1 MKNHIKLNKTKITE
15 LNYDTLQNSANQCIH
30 QLFEKQVEKTP
41 EAIAVVIDD
50 QKITYNELNQKANQL
65 AHHLISLGAKPDMLI
80 GICMERSIDLII
92 GLLGILKAGGAYL
105 PIDLSY
111 PQDRLAFMIEDA
123 NTSLLITQKSLSEN
137 IPNSKAT
144 NIYLDEFDFDDNDSS
159 NPDVKINSD
168 NLAYVIYT
176 SGSTGKPNGVM
187 VTHKNV
193 VRLFQSTEQW
203 FKFNEKDIWSFF
215 HSYAFD
221 FSVWEIWGAIIYG
234 GKVVVVP
241 YLLSRS
247 PEAFYDLLV
256 REKVTVL
263 NQTPSAFYQLIQAES
278 IKDSAENLALRYVIF
293 GGEALNLAALK
304 PWFEKHGDQKPQLIN
319 MYGITETTV
328 HVTYR
333 PLTSKDIN
341 SGSVIG
347 IPIPDLKVYILNE
360 QLKEVPVGETGEMY
374 VGGAGLA
381 KGYLNRPE
389 LNKVRFISN
398 PFSDS
403 VGDRLYKTGDLA
415 RRLEGNDI
423 EYLGRIDHQV
433 KIRGFRIELG
443 EIENSIRNYNG
454 IKDCVVT
461 VHKYSED
468 VVRIIAY
475 LVSDEEISN
484 DQLKKHLT
492 QFLPEYMIPNLYVNI
507 NKIPL
512 TPNGKTDLKA
522 LPVPDQIAKKATGL
536 NTSDESDEL
545 EKRLIRIWKELLGIE
560 DIGLTDNFFDL
571 GGNSLLM
578 GRLQIRVNQTFHE
591 SISIV
596 DLFQYPTISS
606 LAKFIGR
613 KIKSAQSLDRKEF
626 KKRNLLGTDIAII
639 GMAGRYPKANNIQE
653 FWQNLVDSVES
664 ISFFT
669 EEELEY
675 LPKGNLNSE
684 LKFVKARGI
693 LDNVDKFDAEFFS
706 YNPREAAIMD
716 PQHRIFLECAW
727 NALEDAGYCSDK
739 YKGSIGVF
747 AGSSLNTYLMYN
759 VLKDRESSEEMANGY
774 QIADYMTL
782 TGNDNAFLTTKVAY
796 KLGLTGPAVN
806 VQTACSTSLV
816 AIGQAYQSLISG
828 QCDMA
833 LAGGVSITF
842 PQKRG
847 YFFVD
852 GSIGSEDGHC
862 KAFDADATGT
872 VFGHGAGIIVMKRL
886 DEAIKDGDS
895 IYAVI
900 KSVAVNND
908 GSDKAGYMTP
918 SVEGQSEVILKAQQL
933 AGVEA
938 ETIKYVE
945 THGTG
950 TPVGDPIEV
959 ASLEKAFRTTT
970 DAKQFCGIGSV
981 KSNLGHT
988 DAAAGVT
995 GVLKTALSLYNRV
1008 IPPTIHYKNP
1018 NPRIDFA
1025 NSPFYVVDKLTSLDG
1040 MQRPLRAAV
1049 SAFGVGGTNAHAI
1062 LEEFPYISFSCEE
1075 DRDKYLLIVSAK
1087 TETALL
1093 NNMNALKDYLKNN
1106 PAEAIN
1112 DIAYTL
1118 QEGRKEFEWRQFI
1131 IADNCTDAFEE
1142 ISGVINSGMNKGKF
1156 ISNEKP
1162 HLVFMFPGQGA
1173 QYVNMGKGLYNK
1185 ENLFR
1190 EIVDNCAEILKPYL
1204 GLDIREL
1211 LFPQNDDQDS
1221 AKKLEQTVYTQPA
1234 LFIIE
1239 YALAQLLISRGIKP
1253 ASMIGHSV
1261 GEYVAACI
1269 AGVFSLED
1277 ALFIL
1282 SMRAKLMQQQ
1292 VPGSMLSVRSGENEI
1307 KEYLNEDISLAAINS
1322 PNLLVLSGE
1331 TEKIKA
1337 LSEKLSAKS
1346 IENKMLFTSHA
1357 YHSRLMEPALK
1368 PFISEFTKIKLNK
1381 PNAPFISSLSGT
1393 WITDEQATDP
1403 NYWAAQLRNAVRFSN
1418 GILELHKKKNLVMIE
1433 LGPGRALSTM
1443 ASQHRSENVKQTV
1456 ITTLVQP
1463 NEKNDDVS
1471 NFLTAVGKLWLA
1483 GLKIDWSSFYRN
1495 KKRRRLHLPG
1505 YQFDRK
1511 SYWIEA
1517 PKSVNNNIQISNSNQ
1532 GVNRVKKLIKK
1543 PKVKKVVQETTMTR
1557 KDYIINILKDVLE
1570 DLSGIKKSELDESK
1584 TFLELGFDS
1593 LFMTQVSLAFQKKF
1607 DVKITL
1613 RQLLETTPT
1622 IFTIAEFIDSKLPA
1636 GKFEPPK
1643 QEVVIEEESE
1653 EIMEEYEESVPTDLS
1668 QSNIQYQ
1675 SGNSA
1680 VERLVYEQLEIM
1692 KKQLEVLSGK
1702 GTKSTIE
1709 PQLHLKKKTED
1720 TATPVEHS
1728 TVTDSAIPLKQEKK
1742 VFERF
1747 GPYKPI
1753 ETKKGGALTE
1763 KQQKYL
1769 NKLIDEYTKKT
1780 KSSKKLT
1787 QEHRAHY
1794 SDPRTV
1800 SGFLPIWKEMTYQVV
1815 TNKSEGSKL
1824 WDLDGNE
1831 YIDVI
1836 MGFGQYLFGH
1846 NPKFVR
1852 DAVEQQLKL
1861 GFEIGPQS
1869 PIAGEV
1875 ARLICEFTNFDR
1887 AAFCVTG
1894 SEAVLGAIRAARTV
1908 TGKDKIVFFA
1918 GDYHGI
1924 IDEVL
1929 IKTTVNGDQ
1938 VRSMPIAPGIPREN
1952 VQNTI
1957 ALEYGSEESLRIIEK
1972 LLPEI
1977 GGIMVEPVQARRPDL
1992 QPKEFL
1998 QKLRKITEDANIPL
2012 IFDEVITGFRSA
2024 QGGAQEWFGIKA
2036 DIGTFGKVL
2045 GGGFPIGIIAG
2056 KKLYMDAFDG
2066 GYWQYGDDSIP
2077 EAGVT
2082 FFAGTFAR
2090 HPLSL
2095 TACYA
2100 VLKYLKSKEGNL
2112 QKGLNQKAKQL
2123 SEELNSFMLQRNV
2136 PIKVMN
2142 FSSVIYYSYP
2152 KDLNYFSLLFY
2163 VLRNKGIHILEG
2175 FPMFLSEAHS
2185 DEDIKHIIDAFK
2197 ESIIE
2202 LQDNGFFPAPLNGDG
2217 KKVTENSEDKPNDV
2231 NRFPLAE
2238 AQKEMWIGAQMR
2250 PEAAGPHHAC
2260 TGLYLDGNLNIEV
2273 LKRAIESVIKKHEG
2287 LRSTIV
2293 EDGSEA
2299 IVNPTFVPN
2308 IPVLDLSTL
2317 PADQQEKRVD
2327 EIFHKEAQRFLD
2339 LKNGPLAEFQI
2350 LKLSPDR
2357 HILILTAQMIICD
2370 GWSHYVVFEDLSAF
2384 YNAFINNSEPKL
2396 EAAVPM
2402 HEYANWEKNNKGS
2415 IEEKECEEFWLSQFK
2430 TIPPSID
2437 LPSSRLRPPTRTF
2450 EGDRRTIKISEEL
2463 YSSIKRIGK
2472 EQKSSSFAILFAA
2485 FNVWLSRLSGIMD
2498 LVVGVPFA
2506 AQSPLGMDRLVGQCA
2521 NTLPLRIQLDPGEP
2535 FSSVLKKTWESVLDA
2550 QENWNFSYGRLIT
2563 KLNIPLEPSRI
2574 PLVSILFNID
2584 PPMDKVKFSGLK
2596 HKFVTGPRYYFQYDL
2611 GFNLVEDETTVN
2623 VECDYNSN
2631 LFDGKVIEKWIEGY
2645 KAILET
2651 IVQGPDSPIDKL
2663 PMISKQDEY
2672 KLLAFESNLNKS
2684 QPNEHNFIKLFKAQV
2699 KNSPNNIAVKTLKE
2713 SLTYL
2718 DLNNHSDQIGN
2729 HLLALGVK
2737 PETIV
2742 GICLNRTTEL
2752 PIAILAIIKSGGAYI
2767 LLDPE
2772 KSVEDIEK
2780 LIHQI
2785 GIEVVI
2791 SDEQSF
2797 KKLNGKCKH
2806 IININ
2811 QTLGE
2816 ENKKTNSFS
2825 EDLIKP
2831 GNLVCLIPKNNE
2843 NGITHIVEITH
2854 NSLVNCLESLQN
2866 ELAINT
2872 EDLVLYHSAYSTGY
2886 EFVELL
2892 LPLIVGAKSIIY
2904 PDINTK
2910 KIEDL
2915 QQVLNQQKVTTLL
2928 LTPSGWKKLFDLGW
2942 KPKVEFK
2949 ALCTGELLRSDIA
2962 ENLMNIS
2969 KDVWNLYGT
2978 IETSVFSMVNKVIPD
2993 SKNILGKPVD
3003 NSNVI
3008 IVDSQ
3013 FRPVP
3018 VDVPGEILISGSGL
3032 ARGYYNDI
3040 TLTSKKFL
3048 NLSIG
3053 NLRSTKYF
3061 RTGDLARYKID
3072 GGIEFLSPI
3081 KRRIHIRGF
3090 SFEAKDIEKALV
3102 ENPAV
3107 SNALVVQKQFADGE
3121 LRLVAYLVIN
3131 NNAISRTTELIKNL
3145 HRFLRS
3151 KFPDYMIP
3159 GSFVVLDQIPL
3170 KKDGRVDYEAL
3181 PAPKESDSDFADFV
3195 APRNKT
3201 EEMLA
3206 TIWSE
3211 LLKIPKV
3218 SVKDSFFDLGGQSL
3232 LAVRLFN
3239 RIDEEFGQ
3247 RFPLAMLFKAPTIE
3261 DLANKLINKEDNN
3274 SEWPSLIPIQPR
3286 GSKAPLFLVH
3296 GAGGNVLLYNA
3307 LAKHM
3312 EPDYPLYG
3320 LQSQGLDG
3328 KSKPLNTVEEMAER
3342 YLQEIKTVQPH
3353 GPYFLGGYCLGGT
3366 IAYEMAQRLIANG
3379 EQVPMVAMLDTYNF
3393 VKAQKVSFASFLFQK
3408 LKFHIKN
3415 FTQLSPEEMIRYFKE
3430 KKRIAGDGGWAHIK
3444 TEMPGTTL
3452 ADNDS
3457 FGRAESGIEASVQL
3471 LNDHAGDIYDPK
3483 PYSGKLTLFKPQK
3496 NYSFYPD
3503 PKMGWGDLV
3512 SELDIV
3518 EMPINPHAM
3527 LVEPYVEKLAH
3538 ELKRRLNGLDGS
3550 ISLTDNSVNKS
3561 FNLETVKM

>member
-1 MKNHIKLNKTKITE
+1 MMDSKNNIKHNNTKITE
-15 LNYDTLQNSANQCIH
+15 LIYDTLQNSADQVIH
-30 QLFEKQVEKTP
+30 QLFEKQANQNP
-41 EAIAVVIDD
+41 NAIAVVLDN
-50 QKITYNELNQKANQL
+50 QKITYSELNQKANQL
-65 AHHLISLGAKPDMLI
+65 AHQLISLGAKPDMLI

-111 PQDRLAFMIEDA
+111 PQERLAFMIEDA
-123 NTSLLITQKSLSEN
+123 NTSLLITQKSLLEN

-144 NIYLDEFDFDDNDSS
+144 NIYLDEFDFDSKDSS

-203 FKFNEKDIWSFF
+203 FNFNQKDVWSFF

-221 FSVWEIWGAIIYG
+221 FSVWEIWGALIYG

-247 PEAFYDLLV
+247 PGAFYDLLV
-256 REKVTVL
+256 REKVTIL
-263 NQTPSAFYQLIQAES
+263 NQTPSAFYQLIQAEG
-278 IKDSAENLALRYVIF
+278 IKDNTDKLALHYVIF

-347 IPIPDLKVYILNE
+347 IPIPDLQVYILNE
-360 QLKEVPVGETGEMY
+360 ELKEVQNGETGEMY

-381 KGYLNRPE
+381 RGYLNRPE
-389 LNKVRFISN
+389 LNQVRFISS

-403 VGDRLYKTGDLA
+403 SGKKLYKTGDLA
-415 RRLEGNDI
+415 RRLEDNDI

-443 EIENSIRNYNG
+443 EIENSIRNYEG
-454 IKDCVVT
+454 IKDCVVN

-468 VVRIIAY
+468 VIRIIAY
-475 LVSDEEISN
+475 IVSDKEILS
-484 DQLKKHLT
+484 DELKKHLT

-507 NKIPL
+507 DQIPL

-522 LPVPDQIAKKATGL
+522 LPVPDQIVKKVTGIN
-536 NTSDESDEL
+536 NTDESDGL
-545 EKRLIRIWKELLGIE
+545 EKRLAGIWKELLGIE
-560 DIGLTDNFFDL
+560 NLGMNDNFFDL

-606 LAKFIGR
+606 LAKFISR
-613 KIKSAQSLDRKEF
+613 KLESTKSSDQKNF
-626 KKRNLLGTDIAII
+626 KKRNLSGTDIAII
-639 GMAGRYPKANNIQE
+639 GMSGRYPKANNIKE
-653 FWQNLVDSVES
+653 FWQNLVESVES
-664 ISFFT
+664 ISFFK

-675 LPKGNLNSE
+675 VPKGNINSE

-693 LDNVDKFDAEFFS
+693 LDNVDKFDAEFFG

-716 PQHRIFLECAW
+716 PQHRVFLECAW
-727 NALEDAGYCSDK
+727 HALEDAGYCSDK

-759 VLKDRESSEEMANGY
+759 VLKDREATEEMTNSY
-774 QIADYMTL
+774 QIADYTTL
-782 TGNDNAFLTTKVAY
+782 TGNDNAFLTTKIAY
-796 KLGLTGPAVN
+796 KLGLTGPAIN

-900 KSVAVNND
+900 KSVALNND

-959 ASLEKAFRTTT
+959 ASLEKAFRATT

-995 GVLKTALSLYNRV
+995 GVLKTALSLYKRV
-1008 IPPTIHYKNP
+1008 IPPTIHYKKP

-1131 IADNCTDAFEE
+1131 ITDNCPNAPEE
-1142 ISGVINSGMNKGKF
+1142 ISGVINSGMNKGK
-1156 ISNEKP
+1156 SDGNEKP
-1162 HLVFMFPGQGA
+1162 QLVFMFPGQGA
-1173 QYVNMGKGLYNK
+1173 QYVNMGKGLYDK
-1185 ENLFR
+1185 EKLFR
-1190 EIVDNCAEILKPYL
+1190 ETVDNCAEILRPRL
-1204 GLDIREL
+1204 DLDIREL
-1211 LFPQNDDQDS
+1211 LFPKNNNEDS

-1239 YALAQLLISRGIKP
+1239 YALAQLLINRGIKP

-1292 VPGSMLSVRSGENEI
+1292 VPGSMLSVRSDENEI

-1337 LSEKLSAKS
+1337 LSEKLSVKS

-1357 YHSRLMEPALK
+1357 YHSKLMEPALK
-1368 PFISEFTKIKLNK
+1368 PFISEFAKIKLNK
-1381 PNAPFISSLSGT
+1381 PGAPFISSLSGT

-1418 GILELHKKKNLVMIE
+1418 GILELQKKNNLVMIE

-1471 NFLTAVGKLWLA
+1471 NFLTAIGKLWLT
-1483 GLKIDWSSFYRN
+1483 GFKIDWSSFYRN

-1511 SYWIEA
+1511 SYWIEP
-1517 PKSVNNNIQISNSNQ
+1517 PKNGNAKTQIPGNGQ
-1532 GVNRVKKLIKK
+1532 FQTGVKKLIQK

-1557 KDYIINILKDVLE
+1557 KEYIINTLKDVLE
-1570 DLSGIKKSELDESK
+1570 DLSGIKKSDLEESK

-1653 EIMEEYEESVPTDLS
+1653 EIMEKYEESIPADQS
-1668 QSNIQYQ
+1668 QSDIQYQ
-1675 SGNSA
+1675 RGNSA
-1680 VERLVYEQLEIM
+1680 VERLVFEQLEIM
-1692 KKQLEVLSGK
+1692 KKQLEVLGGK
-1702 GTKSTIE
+1702 AAKGITA
-1709 PQLHLKKKTED
+1709 PQIHLQKKTED
-1720 TATPVEHS
+1720 TVPPVEHS
-1728 TVTDSAIPLKQEKK
+1728 AVTDSAIPLKQEKK

-1763 KQQKYL
+1763 QQQKYL

-1852 DAVEQQLKL
+1852 EAIEEQLKL

-1875 ARLICEFTNFDR
+1875 AKLICEFTGMER

-1957 ALEYGSEESLRIIEK
+1957 ALEYGSEESLRTIEK

-2012 IFDEVITGFRSA
+2012 IFDEVITGFRST

-2056 KKLYMDAFDG
+2056 KKLYMDSFDG

-2112 QKGLNQKAKQL
+2112 QRGLNQKAKQL
-2123 SEELNSFMLQRNV
+2123 SEELNSFMLQQNV

-2185 DEDIKHIIDAFK
+2185 DKDIRHIIDAFK

-2217 KKVTENSEDKPNDV
+2217 KKAAENSDDKPKEV
-2231 NRFPLAE
+2231 NSFPLSE
-2238 AQKEMWIGAQMR
+2238 AQKEIWVASLMSDKASCAFNESSHLILRGKLNFGALEKAFNKVTER
-2250 PEAAGPHHAC
+2250 HESLR
-2260 TGLYLDGNLNIEV
+2260 TIFSKDG
-2273 LKRAIESVIKKHEG
+2273 KYQ
-2287 LRSTIV
+2287 
-2293 EDGSEA
+2293 
-2299 IVNPTFVPN
+2299 IVNSQTNFK
-2308 IPVLDLSTL
+2308 LLFADLSSLEEKEKQKTL
-2317 PADQQEKRVD
+2317 ETRINS
-2327 EIFHKEAQRFLD
+2327 ETTNLFD
-2339 LKNGPLAEFQI
+2339 LFTGPLLRAELVKI
-2350 LKLSPDR
+2350 NEEV
-2357 HILILTAQMIICD
+2357 HYLIMTAHHIICD
-2370 GWSHYVVFEDLSAF
+2370 GWSYDVMVRDLSRLYSEEIEQKFSTPAPPMQMREFITYLEEIKNTDDYKDQEKYWLNQLKPPLFELELPVEYNRPEVRTFNGARISGHIEKDLFNKVKAISYKSGNTLFVTLLSAF
-2384 YNAFINNSEPKL
+2384 SLLLNKL
-2396 EAAVPM
+2396 TQQEDIITGIPAA
-2402 HEYANWEKNNKGS
+2402 G
-2415 IEEKECEEFWLSQFK
+2415 Q
-2430 TIPPSID
+2430 
-2437 LPSSRLRPPTRTF
+2437 
-2450 EGDRRTIKISEEL
+2450 
-2463 YSSIKRIGK
+2463 
-2472 EQKSSSFAILFAA
+2472 Q
-2485 FNVWLSRLSGIMD
+2485 
-2498 LVVGVPFA
+2498 VVGVDD
-2506 AQSPLGMDRLVGQCA
+2506 LIGHCTNL
-2521 NTLPLRIQLDPGEP
+2521 LPIRSNVQPD
-2535 FSSVLKKTWESVLDA
+2535 LKFLEYLKQVKNLVLDA
-2550 QENWNFSYGRLIT
+2550 YDNQQVTYGDLIA
-2563 KLNIPLEPSRI
+2563 KLKVKRNPGRTPLISTM
-2574 PLVSILFNID
+2574 FNID
-2584 PPMDKVKFSGLK
+2584 PAIMGLKFSGLETDLI
-2596 HKFVTGPRYYFQYDL
+2596 VNPRSGFQFEL
-2611 GFNLVEDETTVN
+2611 GFNLVNSGETCE
-2623 VECDYNSN
+2623 VECDYNSD
-2631 LFDGKVIEKWIEGY
+2631 LFSSSTIHKFINY
-2645 KAILET
+2645 YHYILE
-2651 IVQGPDSPIDKL
+2651 
-2663 PMISKQDEY
+2663 
-2672 KLLAFESNLNKS
+2672 
-2684 QPNEHNFIKLFKAQV
+2684 
-2699 KNSPNNIAVKTLKE
+2699 
-2713 SLTYL
+2713 
-2718 DLNNHSDQIGN
+2718 QI
-2729 HLLALGVK
+2729 
-2737 PETIV
+2737 
-2742 GICLNRTTEL
+2742 
-2752 PIAILAIIKSGGAYI
+2752 
-2767 LLDPE
+2767 
-2772 KSVEDIEK
+2772 VEDIDK
-2780 LIHQI
+2780 
-2785 GIEVVI
+2785 
-2791 SDEQSF
+2791 
-2797 KKLNGKCKH
+2797 
-2806 IININ
+2806 
-2811 QTLGE
+2811 
-2816 ENKKTNSFS
+2816 
-2825 EDLIKP
+2825 
-2831 GNLVCLIPKNNE
+2831 
-2843 NGITHIVEITH
+2843 
-2854 NSLVNCLESLQN
+2854 
-2866 ELAINT
+2866 
-2872 EDLVLYHSAYSTGY
+2872 
-2886 EFVELL
+2886 
-2892 LPLIVGAKSIIY
+2892 
-2904 PDINTK
+2904 
-2910 KIEDL
+2910 
-2915 QQVLNQQKVTTLL
+2915 
-2928 LTPSGWKKLFDLGW
+2928 
-2942 KPKVEFK
+2942 
-2949 ALCTGELLRSDIA
+2949 
-2962 ENLMNIS
+2962 
-2969 KDVWNLYGT
+2969 
-2978 IETSVFSMVNKVIPD
+2978 
-2993 SKNILGKPVD
+2993 
-3003 NSNVI
+3003 
-3008 IVDSQ
+3008 
-3013 FRPVP
+3013 
-3018 VDVPGEILISGSGL
+3018 
-3032 ARGYYNDI
+3032 
-3040 TLTSKKFL
+3040 
-3048 NLSIG
+3048 
-3053 NLRSTKYF
+3053 
-3061 RTGDLARYKID
+3061 
-3072 GGIEFLSPI
+3072 
-3081 KRRIHIRGF
+3081 
-3090 SFEAKDIEKALV
+3090 
-3102 ENPAV
+3102 
-3107 SNALVVQKQFADGE
+3107 
-3121 LRLVAYLVIN
+3121 
-3131 NNAISRTTELIKNL
+3131 
-3145 HRFLRS
+3145 
-3151 KFPDYMIP
+3151 
-3159 GSFVVLDQIPL
+3159 PL
-3170 KKDGRVDYEAL
+3170 KKIQIL
-3181 PAPKESDSDFADFV
+3181 SS
-3195 APRNKT
+3195 
-3201 EEMLA
+3201 
-3206 TIWSE
+3206 SE
-3211 LLKIPKV
+3211 VINIMNILNSK
-3218 SVKDSFFDLGGQSL
+3218 QS
-3232 LAVRLFN
+3232 
-3239 RIDEEFGQ
+3239 
-3247 RFPLAMLFKAPTIE
+3247 
-3261 DLANKLINKEDNN
+3261 
-3274 SEWPSLIPIQPR
+3274 
-3286 GSKAPLFLVH
+3286 
-3296 GAGGNVLLYNA
+3296 
-3307 LAKHM
+3307 
-3312 EPDYPLYG
+3312 
-3320 LQSQGLDG
+3320 
-3328 KSKPLNTVEEMAER
+3328 
-3342 YLQEIKTVQPH
+3342 
-3353 GPYFLGGYCLGGT
+3353 
-3366 IAYEMAQRLIANG
+3366 
-3379 EQVPMVAMLDTYNF
+3379 
-3393 VKAQKVSFASFLFQK
+3393 
-3408 LKFHIKN
+3408 
-3415 FTQLSPEEMIRYFKE
+3415 
-3430 KKRIAGDGGWAHIK
+3430 
-3444 TEMPGTTL
+3444 
-3452 ADNDS
+3452 
-3457 FGRAESGIEASVQL
+3457 
-3471 LNDHAGDIYDPK
+3471 
-3483 PYSGKLTLFKPQK
+3483 
-3496 NYSFYPD
+3496 
-3503 PKMGWGDLV
+3503 
-3512 SELDIV
+3512 
-3518 EMPINPHAM
+3518 
-3527 LVEPYVEKLAH
+3527 
-3538 ELKRRLNGLDGS
+3538 
-3550 ISLTDNSVNKS
+3550 
-3561 FNLETVKM
+3561 

>member
-1 MKNHIKLNKTKITE
+1 MNSNNK
-15 LNYDTLQNSANQCIH
+15 SIH
-30 QLFEKQVEKTP
+30 QLFEEQVIKTP
-41 EAIAVVIDD
+41 DAIAVVFDN
-50 QKITYNELNQKANQL
+50 QKITYKKLNQKVNQL

-92 GLLGILKAGGAYL
+92 GLIGILKAGGAYL

-111 PQDRLAFMIEDA
+111 PKDRLSFMIEDA
-123 NTSLLITQKSLSEN
+123 NTSILITQKSLSEN
-137 IPNSKAT
+137 IPHSRAT
-144 NIYLDEFDFDDNDSS
+144 NIYLDEFDFENKNPS
-159 NPDVKINSD
+159 NPDIKIDSD

-193 VRLFQSTEQW
+193 VRLFQSTQQW
-203 FKFNEKDIWSFF
+203 FNFNEKDIWSFF

-221 FSVWEIWGAIIYG
+221 FSVWEIWGALIYG

-241 YLLSRS
+241 YFLSRS

-256 REKVTVL
+256 KEKVTVL
-263 NQTPSAFYQLIQAES
+263 NQTPSAFYQIVQAES
-278 IKDSAENLALRYVIF
+278 IKDSTNKLALRYVVF
-293 GGEALNLAALK
+293 GGEALNVAALK
-304 PWFEKHGDQKPQLIN
+304 SWFEKHGDIKPQLIN

-333 PLTSKDIN
+333 PLTSKDII

-347 IPIPDLKVYILNE
+347 IPIPDLQVYILNE
-360 QLKEVPVGETGEMY
+360 ELKEVPTGETGEMY

-381 KGYLNRPE
+381 RGYLNRPE
-389 LNKVRFISN
+389 LNRIRFIQN
-398 PFSDS
+398 PFLDNKE
-403 VGDRLYKTGDLA
+403 DRLYKTGDLA

-443 EIENSIRNYNG
+443 EIESLIRNYEG
-454 IKDCVVT
+454 IKDCVVI

-468 VVRIIAY
+468 VIRIIAY
-475 LVSDEEISN
+475 LVSDKNISV
-484 DQLKKHLT
+484 DELKNHLK
-492 QFLPEYMIPNLYVNI
+492 QFLPEYMVPELCINI
-507 NKIPL
+507 DKIPL

-522 LPVPDQIAKKATGL
+522 LPVPDQTIRKALDRSNGTETDD
-536 NTSDESDEL
+536 NEKEL
-545 EKRLIRIWKELLGIE
+545 IGIWKELLGIE
-560 DIGLTDNFFDL
+560 NIGLNDNFFDL

-591 SISIV
+591 NISIV
-596 DLFQYPTISS
+596 DLFQFPTISS
-606 LAKFIGR
+606 LGKFIGR
-613 KIKSAQSLDRKEF
+613 KLESTKSLDYKNF
-626 KKRNLLGTDIAII
+626 KKRNLLGTDVAII
-639 GMAGRYPKANNIQE
+639 GMAGRYPKANTIQE
-653 FWQNLVDSVES
+653 FWQNLVDGVES

-684 LKFVKARGI
+684 LKFVKARGV
-693 LDNVDKFDAEFFS
+693 LDNVDKFDAEFFG

-716 PQHRIFLECAW
+716 PQHRLFLECAW
-727 NALEDAGYCSDK
+727 HALEDAGYCSDN
-739 YKGSIGVF
+739 YKGSVGVF

-759 VLKDRESSEEMANGY
+759 VLKDREATEEMANSY
-774 QIADYMTL
+774 QIADYTTL

-852 GSIGSEDGHC
+852 GSIGSVDGHC

-900 KSVAVNND
+900 KSVALNND

-918 SVEGQSEVILKAQQL
+918 SVEGQSEVILKAQEL

-938 ETIKYVE
+938 ETIQYVE

-959 ASLEKAFRTTT
+959 ASLEKAFRIST
-970 DAKQFCGIGSV
+970 DKKQFCGIGSV
-981 KSNLGHT
+981 KSNVGHT

-1008 IPPTIHYKNP
+1008 IPPTIHYKKP
-1018 NPRIDFA
+1018 NPRIDFV

-1075 DRDKYLLIVSAK
+1075 DRDKYLLVVSAK

-1093 NNMNALKDYLKNN
+1093 NNMNSLKDYLKNN

-1118 QEGRKEFEWRQFI
+1118 QRGRKEFDWRQFI
-1131 IADNCTDAFEE
+1131 TADNCTDAYKE
-1142 ISGVINSGMNKGKF
+1142 IAEVINSGVNKNKAN
-1156 ISNEKP
+1156 SNEKP

-1173 QYVNMGKGLYNK
+1173 QYINMGKGLYDK
-1185 ENLFR
+1185 DKLFR
-1190 EIVDNCAEILKPYL
+1190 EIVDNCAEILKPHL
-1204 GLDIREL
+1204 DLDIREL
-1211 LFPQNDDQDS
+1211 LFPKDNNEES

-1234 LFIIE
+1234 LFLIE
-1239 YALAQLLISRGIKP
+1239 YALAQLLLSYDIKP
-1253 ASMIGHSV
+1253 YSMIGHSI
-1261 GEYVAACI
+1261 GDYVAACLS
-1269 AGVFSLED
+1269 GVFSLED
-1277 ALFIL
+1277 ALYIIA
-1282 SMRAKLMQQQ
+1282 MRARQMQNQK
-1292 VPGSMLSVRSGENEI
+1292 PGSMLSVRAGETEI
-1307 KEYLNEDISLAAINS
+1307 SKYLDNDICLAAINS
-1322 PNLLVLSGE
+1322 PNLIVLSGP
-1331 TEKIKA
+1331 TEKIKETSVK
-1337 LSEKLSAKS
+1337 LSEAK
-1346 IENKMLFTSHA
+1346 IENKVLFTSHA
-1357 YHSRLMEPALK
+1357 YHSTMMEPAIK
-1368 PFISEFTKIKLNK
+1368 PFVSEFSKIKLNK
-1381 PNAPFISSLSGT
+1381 PNSPFISSLTGT
-1393 WITDEQATDP
+1393 WITDQEATDP
-1403 NYWAAQLRNAVRFSN
+1403 NFWASQLRNTVRFSS
-1418 GILELHKKKNLVMIE
+1418 GILELQKKNNLILIE

-1443 ASQHRSENVKQTV
+1443 ASQHRNQNIKQTV
-1456 ITTLVQP
+1456 ITTLIQP
-1463 NEKNDDVS
+1463 GEKNDDKS
-1471 NFLTAVGKLWLA
+1471 NVLNAIGKLWLS
-1483 GLKIDWSSFYRN
+1483 GLKIEWSNFYKG
-1495 KKRRRLHLPG
+1495 KKRRRLHLPT

-1511 SYWIEA
+1511 SYWIE
-1517 PKSVNNNIQISNSNQ
+1517 PPVNGSAKTQIPNNGQIQS
-1532 GVNRVKKLIKK
+1532 GVKKLIKK
-1543 PKVKKVVQETTMTR
+1543 PRVKKIVQETTMTR
-1557 KDYIINILKDVLE
+1557 KEYIINTLKDILE
-1570 DLSGIKKSELDESK
+1570 DLSGIKKSDLDESK

-1607 DVKITL
+1607 EVKITL
-1613 RQLLETTPT
+1613 RQLLETIPT
-1622 IFTIAEFIDSKLPA
+1622 IFAIAEFIDGKLPA

-1653 EIMEEYEESVPTDLS
+1653 EVVEEYEESSTPENIS
-1668 QSNIQYQ
+1668 EIQY
-1675 SGNSA
+1675 SA
-1680 VERLVYEQLEIM
+1680 AVNGSVERVVYEQLEIM
-1692 KKQLEVLSGK
+1692 KRQLEILEGKRVQNIPIVRQEIKTINKPVIQEAATLSTKETVKEDSK
-1702 GTKSTIE
+1702 G
-1709 PQLHLKKKTED
+1709 
-1720 TATPVEHS
+1720 
-1728 TVTDSAIPLKQEKK
+1728 KK

-1747 GPYKPI
+1747 GPYNPI
-1753 ETKKGGALTE
+1753 KTNKDGTLTDQ
-1763 KQQKYL
+1763 QQKYL
-1769 NKLIDEYTKKT
+1769 DKLIEEYTAKT
-1780 KSSKKLT
+1780 PTSKKLT
-1787 QEHRAHY
+1787 QKHRAHY

-1800 SGFLPIWKEMTYQVV
+1800 SGFFPLWKEMTYQVV
-1815 TNKSEGSKL
+1815 TKKSEGSKL
-1824 WDLDGNE
+1824 LDLDENE

-1846 NPKFVR
+1846 NPKFIR
-1852 DAVEQQLKL
+1852 DAVEKQLKL

-1875 ARLICEFTNFDR
+1875 AELICEFTGFDR

-1894 SEAVLGAIRAARTV
+1894 SEAVLGAMRAARTV

-1929 IKTTVNGDQ
+1929 IKTIVDGDQ
-1938 VRSMPIAPGIPREN
+1938 VRTLPIAPGIPREN

-1977 GGIMVEPVQARRPDL
+1977 GGIMVEPVQSRRPDF

-2056 KKLYMDAFDG
+2056 KKLYMDSFDG

-2090 HPLSL
+2090 HPISL

-2100 VLKYLKSKEGNL
+2100 VLKYLKSKEGSL
-2112 QKGLNQKAKQL
+2112 QKELNQKAKQL

-2136 PIKVMN
+2136 PVKIMN

-2163 VLRNKGIHILEG
+2163 VLRHKGIHILEG

-2185 DEDIKHIIDAFK
+2185 DKDIRHIVDAFK

-2202 LQDNGFFPAPLNGDG
+2202 LQDNGFFPAPLNGND
-2217 KKVTENSEDKPNDV
+2217 KKAAEISDDKPKDI

-2273 LKRAIESVIKKHEG
+2273 LKRAIQSVIQKHEG
-2287 LRSTIV
+2287 LRSTIA
-2293 EDGSEA
+2293 EDGSEV
-2299 IVNPTFVPN
+2299 IVNPKF
-2308 IPVLDLSTL
+2308 IPQIQFQDLSNL
-2317 PADQQEKRVD
+2317 PADKREKQVD
-2327 EIFHKEAQRFLD
+2327 EILHKEAQRFLD
-2339 LKNGPLAEFQI
+2339 LENGPLVEFQI

-2357 HILILTAQMIICD
+2357 HLLILTAQMIVCD
-2370 GWSHYVVFEDLSAF
+2370 GWSHYVVFEDLSTF
-2384 YNAFINNSEPKL
+2384 YNAFINNAEPKL
-2396 EAAVPM
+2396 EPAVPM
-2402 HEYANWEKNNKGS
+2402 HEYANWEKDNKGS
-2415 IEEKECEEFWLSQFK
+2415 VEEKECEQYWLTHFK

-2437 LPSSRLRPPTRTF
+2437 LPSSKPRPPARTF
-2450 EGDRRTIKISEEL
+2450 KGDRRTIKISDEL
-2463 YSSIKRIGK
+2463 YSDIKRVGK

-2485 FNVWLSRLSGIMD
+2485 FNVWLSRLSGIED

-2521 NTLPLRIQLDPGEP
+2521 NTLPLRIQLDPGET
-2535 FSSVLKKTWESVLDA
+2535 FSSVVKKTWTEILDA
-2550 QENWNFSYGRLIT
+2550 QENWNFSYGRLIS

-2584 PPMDKVKFSGLK
+2584 PPMDKVRFDGLK
-2596 HKFVTGPRYYFQYDL
+2596 HRFVTGPRYYFQYDL

-2623 VECDYNSN
+2623 VECDYNPN
-2631 LFDGKVIEKWIEGY
+2631 LFDGQVIEKWVEGY

-2651 IVQGPDSPIDKL
+2651 IVKRPDSPIDKL
-2663 PMISKQDEY
+2663 PMISKQDEH
-2672 KLLAFESNLNKS
+2672 KLLDYESIPIDS
-2684 QPNEHNFIKLFKAQV
+2684 QPDDHNFIKLFKAQV
-2699 KNSPNNIAVKTLKE
+2699 KNSPNNLTVKTDTK

-2718 DLNNHSDQIGN
+2718 DLDKHSDQ
-2729 HLLALGVK
+2729 LGEYILTLGLK
-2737 PETIV
+2737 PKTVVGVYLSKTID
-2742 GICLNRTTEL
+2742 L
-2752 PIAILAIIKSGGAYI
+2752 PIAILAVIKSGGAYI

-2780 LIHQI
+2780 LVHQI
-2785 GIEVVI
+2785 GSEMILT
-2791 SDEQSF
+2791 DELLYT
-2797 KKLNGKCKH
+2797 KLEGRYKH
-2806 IININ
+2806 LVNIN
-2811 QTLGE
+2811 QALKDKT
-2816 ENKKTNSFS
+2816 KKTNLLSDTF
-2825 EDLIKP
+2825 IKP
-2831 GNLVCLIPKNNE
+2831 DSLVCVIPKDDEQGNTRFVETTHYSLINNLV
-2843 NGITHIVEITH
+2843 
-2854 NSLVNCLESLQN
+2854 SLQK
-2866 ELAINT
+2866 EISIKAQ
-2872 EDLVLYHSAYSTGY
+2872 DVVLYHSAYSTGY
-2886 EFVELL
+2886 ELVELL
-2892 LPLIVGAKSIIY
+2892 VPLTVGAQCFVYPEIIT
-2904 PDINTK
+2904 NK
-2910 KIEDL
+2910 VEEL
-2915 QQVLNQQKVTTLL
+2915 QQTLTKYNITTLL
-2928 LTPSGWKKLFDLGW
+2928 LTPSMWQRLLDSGWKAEKGL
-2942 KPKVEFK
+2942 K
-2949 ALCTGELLRSDIA
+2949 ALSSGELLRPDIA
-2962 ENLMNIS
+2962 EKLLSMC
-2969 KDVWNLYGT
+2969 KEVWNIYGT
-2978 IETSVFSMVNKVIPD
+2978 VETGVSSIINKLNSV
-2993 SKNILGKPVD
+2993 SKNILGKTFG
-3003 NSNVI
+3003 NTNAI
-3008 IVDSQ
+3008 IVDEKFQ
-3013 FRPVP
+3013 PVP
-3018 VDVPGEILISGSGL
+3018 AEVPGEILISGSGL
-3032 ARGYYNDI
+3032 AHGYYKDI
-3040 TLTSKKFL
+3040 SLTSEKFPM
-3048 NLSIG
+3048 LSIG
-3053 NLRSTKYF
+3053 DLSQRKYF
-3061 RTGDLARYKID
+3061 RTGDMARYTSTGD
-3072 GGIEFLSPI
+3072 IEFLCPV
-3081 KRRIHIRGF
+3081 KRKINSRNF
-3090 SFEAKDIEKALV
+3090 SFQPHDIEKALLG
-3102 ENPAV
+3102 NPTV
-3107 SNALVVQKQFADGE
+3107 HNALVVQKKFSDIIT
-3121 LRLVAYLVIN
+3121 RFVAYLVIDN
-3131 NNAISRTTELIKNL
+3131 SNAINRTTELLKNL
-3145 HRFLRS
+3145 RHFLRS
-3151 KFPDYMIP
+3151 RLPDYMLP
-3159 GSFVVLDQIPL
+3159 ESFIVLDEIPIM
-3170 KKDGRVDYEAL
+3170 KDGRVNYQAL
-3181 PAPKESDSDFADFV
+3181 PIPKQSDSEYEDFV

-3201 EEMLA
+3201 EVILA
-3206 TIWSE
+3206 SIWSE

-3218 SVKDSFFDLGGQSL
+3218 GVKDSFFDLGGQSL

-3239 RIDEEFGQ
+3239 RIDEDFGQ

-3261 DLANKLINKEDNN
+3261 DLANKLINKDDNS

-3286 GSKAPLFLVH
+3286 GSKSPLFLVH

-3307 LAKHM
+3307 LAKHL

-3320 LQSQGLDG
+3320 LQSQGLDE
-3328 KSKPLNTVEEMAER
+3328 KSKPLETIEEMADR
-3342 YLQEIKTVQPH
+3342 YLQEIKTVQPI
-3353 GPYFLGGYCLGGT
+3353 GPYFLGGYCMGGT
-3366 IAYEMAQRLIANG
+3366 IAYEMAQRLVANG
-3379 EQVPMVAMLDTYNF
+3379 EQVSMVAMLDTYNF
-3393 VKAQKVSFASFLFQK
+3393 VKALKVSFTMFLYQK

-3415 FTQLSPEEMIRYFKE
+3415 FTQLKPDEMIRYFKE
-3430 KKRIAGDGGWAHIK
+3430 KKRIAGDGGWSHIK

-3452 ADNDS
+3452 SDDDS

-3471 LNDHAGDIYDPK
+3471 LNDHAGDIYFPK
-3483 PYSGKLTLFKPQK
+3483 PYNGKLTLFKPQK

-3512 SELDIV
+3512 EDLDIV
-3518 EMPINPHAM
+3518 EMTINPHAM
-3527 LVEPYVEKLAH
+3527 LIEPYVETLAA
-3538 ELKRRLNGLDGS
+3538 ELKKRLDGLDNK
-3550 ISLTDNSVNKS
+3550 ISLVNNLNKKLYT
-3561 FNLETVKM
+3561 LETVKI